1 MTLLNTANAI
11 RPGSAL
17 ASKAYLAGTQ
27 VWPTVGSF
35 AVFDAATIASVTLSG
50 GNLVVTN
57 SGTISADQ
65 GAHVAS
71 TSGKTSGKY
80 YFETTVAS
88 FLAGANIAT
97 GVGTPTSTYTNMGNT
112 ATNGTTVRIGTGTI
126 LYNGGS
132 SGSSLGACVTGNVI
146 GIAVNLDVTFGLW
159 FRVAPSGLWN
169 GDAAANPAT
178 NTGGINKPTGT
189 LVPFNV
195 FGGTGGVANNVLT
208 TNFGA
213 TAFTGAVP
221 SGFTAGWPL

>member
-1 MTLLNTANAI
+1 MTLLNAANAI
-11 RPGSAL
+11 YSGSAL

-27 VWPTVGSF
+27 VWPVVGF
-35 AVFDAATIASVTLSG
+35 IVGFDPTTITGVTLSG

-57 SGTISADQ
+57 TGTTSADQ

-71 TSGKTSGKY
+71 TSGKPSGKY
-80 YFETTVAS
+80 YFETTVTS
-88 FLAGANIAT
+88 FLAGTNVAV
-97 GVGTPTSTYTNMGNT
+97 GVGTPASTYTNMGNT
-112 ATNGTTVRIGTGTI
+112 ATSGTTVRIGTGAI

-132 SGSSLGACVTGNVI
+132 SGSSLAACVTGNVI
-146 GIAVNLDVTFGLW
+146 GIAVDLDHTFGLY
-159 FRVAPSGLWN
+159 FRIAPSGNWN
-169 GDAAANPAT
+169 GSGTANPAT
-178 NTGGINKPTGT
+178 NTGGINKPAGA

-213 TAFTGAVP
+213 TAFMGAVP

>member
-17 ASKAYLAGTQ
+17 ASKVYLAGTQ
-27 VWPTVGSF
+27 VWPVVGSF
-35 AVFDAATIASVTLSG
+35 AGFDAATIANVTLSG

-57 SGTISADQ
+57 TGTTSADQ

-71 TSGKTSGKY
+71 ASGKSSGKY
-80 YFETTVAS
+80 YFETTITS
-88 FLAGANIAT
+88 FLAGANVAV
-97 GVGTPTSTYTNMGNT
+97 GVGTPASTYTNMGNT
-112 ATNGTTVRIGTGTI
+112 ATSGTTVRIGTGDI

-132 SGSSLGACVTGNVI
+132 SGSSLGVRATGQVI
-146 GIAVNLDVTFGLW
+146 GIAVNLDTTFGLW
-159 FRVAPSGLWN
+159 FRAAPSGLWN
-169 GDAAANPAT
+169 GSGTANPAT
-178 NTGGINKPTGT
+178 NVGGINKPTGI

-195 FGGTGGVANNVLT
+195 FGGAGGVANNVLT

-221 SGFTAGWPL
+221 SGFTSGWPL